1 MPNVRNLNSPK
12 PNTRLYDQ
20 GQPTLPRDVV
30 ANLTSFTGFEKE
42 NNKTTLKVYHF
53 LKKLG
58 EKYSSI
64 YQIIN
69 FMAKK

>member
-1 MPNVRNLNSPK
+1 MPNERNLNSPK
-12 PNTRLYDQ
+12 SSIRLYDQ
-20 GQPTLPRDVV
+20 GQPTPPRDVV
-30 ANLTSFTGFEKE
+30 AILTSFTGFEKE
-42 NNKTTLKVYHF
+42 NNRTTLKVHHF

-58 EKYSSI
+58 EKYLSI